1 MVTMKMSIINEVERR
16 EEIKKKLKS
25 RPSLPPM
32 IHESGGAPSLRA
44 HQSIKIEVSELRGIA
59 EEHLPVLQRPQLR
72 PLTIRPKMPT
82 HEELKEVSREAEL
95 STLRTI
101 HIFKATSIELKPKIP
116 RAQGVEGLKVEEPQ
130 VPVKELP
137 RELKASLKPLR
148 PAVIGEFKSEPLT
161 TPMVK
166 LPQVS
171 VEAQRMTP
179 RVIPRPINV
188 EMSASEGVRIQAE
201 ILREPSKSLEE
212 EVSLPPLFEELS
224 SIAKPIGRP
233 VCIVLSK
240 RENDSFAKSV
250 AIACREIYRIVKG
263 GKPTPRYIS
272 KGLRDEIER
281 ELKAEG
287 MIFIVDDSKCE
298 FLPELSRIRSCR
310 ELIEKV
316 DMEKVFDRLCE
327 FFSQDFGF
335 VIFHVN
341 ERWAVQFTNLLRE
354 KVGAFVDIV
363 EVRAP
368 HLSPQAKEVLARAC
382 WGFVKGGEG
391 QTFDELFGN
400 CEKEFSNKLEKV
412 CGDIGLAYYVKRDEG
427 ASDEH
432 EEMKMFVV
440 ECLARELGAKS
451 EEEIVQMLKDGKIET
466 ETERELRNR
475 GRVDVYVNVPSRQR
489 YVEVETFYGT
499 GNPIIKKLV
508 KETLSKYEGIAR
520 QVDIV
525 LLTGLQALLYAR
537 RLFELADFY
546 RKERGLEVNFY
557 VPNLEEKRLVPLKEM
572 LHMLR
577 EVLGSSR
584 QVRLTEDDVKKLWVE
599 FSNALHERGM
609 NPEEYRRLFNIM
621 IDRSRPYEDN
631 MRWMLEEVEA
641 LRGQ

>member
-1 MVTMKMSIINEVERR
+1 MVIRMSIVNEVKHE
-16 EEIKKKLKS
+16 EEIKRKLKS
-25 RPSLPPM
+25 RPALPPM
-32 IHESGGAPSLRA
+32 IHESREAPSLKA
-44 HQSIKIEVSELRGIA
+44 QQSIEIEITEPRRMSE
-59 EEHLPVLQRPQLR
+59 EYLPILQPPLLR
-72 PLTIRPKMPT
+72 PLTIRPKT
-82 HEELKEVSREAEL
+82 LTYEELKEVDRGMGP

-101 HIFKATSIELKPKIP
+101 QVFKATSIELKPKMP

-130 VPVKELP
+130 VLVEELP

-148 PAVIGEFKSEPLT
+148 PAVIGGFKSEPLT

-171 VEAQRMTP
+171 VEAQRMTA
-179 RVIPRPINV
+179 RVIPRQINV
-188 EMSASEGVRIQAE
+188 EMSASEGVGIQAE

-240 RENDSFAKSV
+240 RENDSFAMSV

-272 KGLRDEIER
+272 KGLKDEIER
-281 ELKAEG
+281 LKAEG
-287 MIFIVDDSKCE
+287 MVFIVDDSECE

-316 DMEKVFDRLCE
+316 DMDMVFDRLRE

-341 ERWAVQFTNLLRE
+341 ERWAAQFANLLRE

-400 CEKEFSNKLEKV
+400 CEKEFFNKLKKV
-412 CGDIGLAYYVKRDEG
+412 GGDIGLAYYVKRDEG

-451 EEEIVQMLKDGKIET
+451 KEEILRMLEDGKIET

-499 GNPIIKKLV
+499 GDPIIKKL

-520 QVDIV
+520 QVDLV

-546 RKERGLEVNFY
+546 RKKGLEVNFY

-577 EVLGSSR
+577 EVLGPSR
-584 QVRLTEDDVKKLWVE
+584 QAKLTEDDVEKLWVE
-599 FSNALHERGM
+599 FSNALRERGM

-631 MRWMLEEVEA
+631 LRWMLEEVEA

>member
-1 MVTMKMSIINEVERR
+1 MS
-16 EEIKKKLKS
+16 EEY
-25 RPSLPPM
+25 LP
-32 IHESGGAPSLRA
+32 I
-44 HQSIKIEVSELRGIA
+44 
-59 EEHLPVLQRPQLR
+59 LQPPLLR
-72 PLTIRPKMPT
+72 PLSIRPKTPT
-82 HEELKEVSREAEL
+82 YEELKEVDRGMEP

-101 HIFKATSIELKPKIP
+101 QAFKATSIELKPKMP
-116 RAQGVEGLKVEEPQ
+116 RVQGVEGLKVEEAQ

-137 RELKASLKPLR
+137 RELKASLKPLK
-148 PAVIGEFKSEPLT
+148 PAVIEGFKLGVPT

-166 LPQVS
+166 LPQVC
-171 VEAQRMTP
+171 VEAPHMTP
-179 RVIPRPINV
+179 RVIPRPISV
-188 EMSASEGVRIQAE
+188 ERGVDEGVKGQAGV
-201 ILREPSKSLEE
+201 LREPSKSLEE

-224 SIAKPIGRP
+224 SIANSTKRP

-240 RENDSFAKSV
+240 KEGDSFAKSL

-263 GKPTPRYIS
+263 GKPTPRWIS
-272 KGLRDEIER
+272 KGLKDEIER

-316 DMEKVFDRLCE
+316 DMDMVFDRLCE
-327 FFSQDFGF
+327 FFSQGFGF

-341 ERWAVQFTNLLRE
+341 ERWATQFANLLRE
-354 KVGAFVDIV
+354 KVGKFVV

-391 QTFDELFGN
+391 QTFDELFRD
-400 CEKEFSNKLEKV
+400 CEEKFFDELKNV
-412 CGDIGLAYYVKRDEG
+412 GKDIRLAYYVKRDESAG
-427 ASDEH
+427 DEH
-432 EEMKMFVV
+432 EEMKKFVV

-451 EEEIVQMLKDGKIET
+451 KEEVVQMLKDGKIET
-466 ETERELRNR
+466 EHELDSR

-499 GNPIIKKLV
+499 EDPITKKLME
-508 KETLSKYEGIAR
+508 KTLSKYERIAR

-537 RLFELADFY
+537 RLFKLADFY
-546 RKERGLEVNFY
+546 RKEKGLEVNFY
-557 VPNLEEKRLVPLKEM
+557 VPNLEERRLVPLKET

-577 EVLGSSR
+577 EVLGPSRQVR

-599 FSNALHERGM
+599 FSNALRKHGM

-631 MRWMLEEVEA
+631 LRWMLEEVRE